1 MRWGTRRLWQ
11 ALMESGRKALDRS
24 RGRFSEYA
32 IRDTALTFDQETGSD
47 RNRETESCM
56 ALHIADITMLYAPAS
71 GGVRTFLE
79 AKADWMR
86 SRPGM
91 RHSLLVPGDGF
102 ACDGEIHTL
111 PAPRIPFGK
120 GYRFPA
126 LRKAWVERLVALK
139 PDLIEVQD
147 PYVPGWAAVEAG
159 EKLGVP
165 VIGYYHSDLPR
176 LVASRVGRWTDIILD
191 NYVAKL
197 YRRFDRVLAPSEV
210 MAEKLERLRVPNVH
224 VQPLGVDLHR
234 FRHSRKDMRMRQRLG
249 IDPNARL
256 LIFAGRGSHEK
267 NIPLLLK
274 MMLEL
279 GDRYRLL
286 LVGSHMPT
294 FYPGNVHVI
303 DNFVPKDELA
313 GMLAASDAL
322 VHAGDRETFGLVVLE
337 AMATGLPVIGVD
349 RGAVA
354 ELVTPECGRIARAG
368 DAKSFAA
375 AVRDVFDGD
384 PVAMGRN
391 GRRRVEAVYGW
402 NGVMAGL
409 LNHYVAL
416 TDVVVDDDILIE
428 EPARVVATG

>member
-1 MRWGTRRLWQ
+1 
-11 ALMESGRKALDRS
+11 
-24 RGRFSEYA
+24 
-32 IRDTALTFDQETGSD
+32 
-47 RNRETESCM
+47 M
-56 ALHIADITMLYAPAS
+56 ALHIADITMLHAPAS
-71 GGVRTFLE
+71 GGVRTYLE

-91 RHSLLVPGDGF
+91 RHSLLVPGNAF
-102 ACDGEIHTL
+102 ECDGEIHTL

-120 GYRFPA
+120 GYRFPT
-126 LRKAWVERLVALK
+126 LRKAWVEKLVSLK
-139 PDLIEVQD
+139 PDLIEAQD

-176 LVASRVGRWTDIILD
+176 LVGSRVGHWTDIILD
-191 NYVAKL
+191 TYVARL
-197 YRRFDRVLAPSEV
+197 YRRFDRVLAPSQV

-224 VQPLGVDLHR
+224 VRPLGVDLQR
-234 FRHSRKDMRMRQRLG
+234 FRHSRKDMQMRQRLG

-256 LIFAGRGSHEK
+256 LVFAGRGSHEK

-274 MMLEL
+274 MMGEL

-294 FYPGNVHVI
+294 RYPDNVHVI
-303 DNFVPKDELA
+303 DHFVPKDELA
-313 GMLAASDAL
+313 GMLAACDAL

-337 AMATGLPVIGVD
+337 AMAAGLPVIGVD

-354 ELVTPECGRIARAG
+354 ELVTPECGCLARAG
-368 DAKSFAA
+368 DAKSFAT
-375 AVRDVFDGD
+375 AVREVFDGD

-391 GRRRVEAVYGW
+391 GRHRVEAAYGW

-409 LNHYVAL
+409 LGHYAAL
-416 TDVVVDDDILIE
+416 TNVTVADEILLE
-428 EPARVVATG
+428 EPSRVAATG

>member
-1 MRWGTRRLWQ
+1 
-11 ALMESGRKALDRS
+11 
-24 RGRFSEYA
+24 
-32 IRDTALTFDQETGSD
+32 
-47 RNRETESCM
+47 M
-56 ALHIADITMLYAPAS
+56 ALHVADITMLYAPAS

-79 AKADWMR
+79 AKADWLR

-91 RHSLLVPGDGF
+91 RHSLLVPGNGF

-126 LRKAWVERLVALK
+126 LRKAWVEKLVSLK
-139 PDLIEVQD
+139 PDLIEAQD

-176 LVASRVGRWTDIILD
+176 LVGSRVGHWTDIILD
-191 NYVAKL
+191 TYIARL
-197 YRRFDRVLAPSEV
+197 YRRFDRVLAPSQV

-224 VQPLGVDLHR
+224 VQPLGVDLQR
-234 FRHSRKDMRMRQRLG
+234 FRHSRKDMQMRQRLG

-256 LIFAGRGSHEK
+256 LVFAGRGSHEK

-274 MMLEL
+274 MMGEL

-294 FYPGNVHVI
+294 RYPDNVHVI
-303 DNFVPKDELA
+303 DHFVPKDELA
-313 GMLAASDAL
+313 GMLAACDAL

-337 AMATGLPVIGVD
+337 AMAAGLPVIGVD

-354 ELVTPECGRIARAG
+354 ELVTPECGCLARAG

-375 AVRDVFDGD
+375 AVREVFDGD

-391 GRRRVEAVYGW
+391 GRHRVEAAYGW

-409 LNHYVAL
+409 LNHYAAL
-416 TDVVVDDDILIE
+416 TDVVVADEILLE
-428 EPARVVATG
+428 ELSRVAAAG